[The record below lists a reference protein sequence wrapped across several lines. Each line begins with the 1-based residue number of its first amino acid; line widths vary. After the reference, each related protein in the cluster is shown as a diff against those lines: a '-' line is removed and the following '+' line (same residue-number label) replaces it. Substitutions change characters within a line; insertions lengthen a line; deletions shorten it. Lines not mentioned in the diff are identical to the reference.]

1 MATDESQRAA
11 FDFFRKHAE
20 GGTTFSFADVE
31 AKTKWSKVT
40 WDTYK
45 SKQFKPYITK
55 AANGA
60 KGAFGVDPSFLR
72 LNLEGFRGLTTQ
84 VRKPV
89 VTWSRATYDHVV
101 TYEFLLPLTKED
113 KLRAALDDLF
123 YRDTLEQRTR
133 EIASN
138 PALAVAVPRVQGEA
152 EDVYVSRVVA
162 LIAGL
167 IGGYSVSH
175 VSGRFRADAIASRED
190 AARMLVDRKRY
201 LVDETTA
208 VVRFII
214 PCTSSRL
221 VHGDA
226 FDLNGPEATADA
238 VPPAAATDVGI
249 IRRLFFLFFVEAVV
263 GPIQGED
270 EIWLLEDSP
279 YGRRLYTLSKSDS

>member
-1 MATDESQRAA
+1 MGTDESQRAA
-11 FDFFRKHAE
+11 FEFFRTHAKD
-20 GGTTFSFADVE
+20 GTPFTFADVE
-31 AKTKWSKVT
+31 ATTKWSKGT

-45 SKQFKPYITK
+45 SKQFKPYIK
-55 AANGA
+55 ASGV
-60 KGAFGVDPSFLR
+60 KGSFSVDPSFMR
-72 LNLEGFRGLTTQ
+72 LTLDDFRGLTTQ

-89 VTWSRATYDHVV
+89 VKWSRATYDRVV

-113 KLRAALDDLF
+113 KLRTALDDLF
-123 YRDTLEQRTR
+123 YRDTLEQRAR
-133 EIASN
+133 EIAST
-138 PALAVAVPRVQGEA
+138 PALAEAVPREDGEA
-152 EDVYVSRVVA
+152 DDAYVSRVA
-162 LIAGL
+162 TLIAGR

-175 VSGRFRADAIASRED
+175 VSGRFRADEIASRED
-190 AARMLVDRKRY
+190 AARMLVERKRY

-221 VHGDA
+221 VHGDV
-226 FDLNGPEATADA
+226 FDLNGPTEIEDD
-238 VPPAAATDVGI
+238 VHAAAEIEVGV

-279 YGRRLYTLSKSDS
+279 YGRRLYTLSKAGT

>member
-1 MATDESQRAA
+1 MGTDESQRAA
-11 FDFFRKHAE
+11 FDFLRKHAKE
-20 GGTTFSFADVE
+20 QTTFTVTDVE
-31 AKTKWSKVT
+31 AKTKWSEGT
-40 WDTYK
+40 WKTYR
-45 SKQFKPYITK
+45 SKQFKSYIRVATE
-55 AANGA
+55 A
-60 KGAFGVDPSFLR
+60 KGAFCVDPSFLR
-72 LNLEGFRGLTTQ
+72 LSLEDFRALTTQ

-101 TYEFLLPLTKED
+101 SYEFLLPLTKED
-113 KLRAALDDLF
+113 KLRTALDDLF

-133 EIASN
+133 EILSK
-138 PALAVAVPRVQGEA
+138 PALAEAVSRIDGEA
-152 EDVYVSRVVA
+152 DDIYVSRVVT

-175 VSGRFRADAIASRED
+175 VSGRFRADAIASRAE
-190 AARMLVDRKRY
+190 AASMLVDRRRY

-214 PCTSSRL
+214 PCRSSRL
-221 VHGDA
+221 IHGDV
-226 FDLNGPEATADA
+226 FDLKGPEAIVDG
-238 VPPAAATDVGI
+238 VPRAAATDVGV

-279 YGRRLYTLSKSDS
+279 YGRRLYTLSRSDD